1 MKTYSI
7 PPYFDDFSEDKNFQ
21 QILFKPGFA
30 VQAREL
36 TQLQTILRGQI
47 EKFGNHIFQQGSVV
61 IPGNSRAEL
70 NIPYVKLQPTFNS
83 VNIDSKAFD
92 GQTVIGASTGIE
104 AIVKTTAGATLSDP
118 DTLYI
123 VYTKG
128 SNGLPSNEFETSEEI
143 FVKSRP
149 NIRATLLETDS
160 TGFGALVYVNRGVYF
175 VNGSFVLV
183 DQQVAI
189 LSKYTTTPSASIL
202 LKIVETL
209 VESDT
214 DESLL
219 DPANGS
225 FNYAAPGADR
235 VKISLE
241 LVVLPLTAPISSDFV
256 QIMKYQDGIL
266 LEQSRHP
273 KYNELERSL
282 ARRTFDESGNYI
294 SFGYSPR
301 VTEDFK
307 SRYNNGHSLSGSKDR
322 IATKVTN
329 GKAYIQGFEVETLNE
344 SVVIIDKARTL
355 DHIESLPT
363 VSMVPSFGQYLFVTD
378 LTGMPDF
385 RGRENID
392 LFNAIST
399 LGDKV
404 KIGSATVI
412 AIDYHEPNTTTSNAI
427 YKLFV
432 SDILMTAGGISSVG
446 SVGFSGGKAEVLH
459 KVTARA
465 TGLDFI
471 LGEIVSFGSIR
482 RATVGKWDR
491 STSSLYLL
499 KHLNTLEIPIINDG
513 LTAPSGASSVVQDKT
528 IVGSYLSS
536 SPIIKLPTT
545 NAFEVKTGAGT
556 VDISYKVYR
565 EVTIATNASGAGTAT
580 VSGLTIDP
588 IEAGNFIISSAS
600 GILSNSI
607 ATLSNNGL
615 SISITDGPV
624 SGTLRIVCAGT
635 KLNQSARSKVFV
647 SSFFQ
652 TGLTPANIVQL
663 NKADVYRVISVV
675 STIDGDVTSRFT
687 LDNGQRDFAYLRG
700 RLNLRGTLPAGTLTV
715 TYSYFT
721 HSGSG
726 DYFSVDSYALSGLP
740 DYYDNIPIYISNSTS
755 ESFDLRNCLDFR
767 ARIGDNG
774 TYTAGS
780 AAPLDLVQVDS
791 RITTSMRIYVG
802 RIDSVIVGKSGI
814 VEVLRG
820 IPSLRPVAPSIND
833 DSIKMAEITIGPYTK
848 SLESVNVRILN
859 NKVYTMRD
867 IGLMEKRINNV
878 EKYAQ
883 ITHEESLLLN
893 TEVIDAASGL
903 NRFKSGY
910 LVENFN
916 NLDIIA
922 DFFRPG
928 FTVTYTIAGEITA
941 ATEQHETNLQVVST
955 TGRLYGALT
964 NGYITANFTE
974 VEFCK
979 QPVSTKITNINPFN
993 VVSWV
998 GKLSLVPSLQT
1009 FTDIIVLPPLFNH
1022 VTNVIVNTVTNVIT
1036 TEVINVINQTVDV
1049 PRAWGWEAPPGAIVS
1064 FGALSDVETTFLE
1077 IINVPSTPQ
1086 VFNQLSIAFTRDGW
1100 RPRI

>member
-175 VNGSFVLV
+175 VNGSFVLI

-241 LVVLPLTAPISSDFV
+241 LVVLPLTDPISSDFV

-294 SFGYSPR
+294 SFGYRPSI
-301 VTEDFK
+301 VEDFK
-307 SRYNNGHSLSGSKDR
+307 TRYNNGYSLLGSKDK
-322 IATKVTN
+322 IAVKVAA
-329 GKAYIQGFEVETLNE
+329 GKAYIQGFEVETLSD
-344 SVVIIDKARTL
+344 SVIIIDKARTA
-355 DHIESLPT
+355 DHIESLSS
-363 VSMVPSFGQYLFVTD
+363 VSVVPSFGQYLFVTEV
-378 LTGMPDF
+378 TGLPSF
-385 RGRENID
+385 RTRETLD
-392 LFNAIST
+392 LFNAVSSAA
-399 LGDKV
+399 DKV
-404 KIGSATVI
+404 KIGTATVI
-412 AIDYHEPNTTTSNAI
+412 AIDYHEANTTTANAI
-427 YKLFV
+427 FKLFV
-432 SDILMTAGGISSVG
+432 SDITMTNGAISSVG
-446 SVGFSGGKAEVLH
+446 SVEYAGGKAEVLH
-459 KVTARA
+459 KIIAPVS
-465 TGLDFI
+465 GVDFI
-471 LGEIVSFGSIR
+471 YNELVTFGTVR
-482 RATVGKWDR
+482 EAAVGKWERD
-491 STSSLYLL
+491 TSSLYLL
-499 KHLNTLEIPIINDG
+499 KNLAGKEIPIINDG
-513 LTAPSGASSVVQDKT
+513 IISTSGASALIRNKT
-528 IVGSYLSS
+528 IVGSFLSS
-536 SPIIKLPTT
+536 SPIVRLPNQNTY
-545 NAFEVKTGAGT
+545 EVKTAAGT
-556 VDISYKVYR
+556 IDISYKVYK
-565 EVTIATNASGAGTAT
+565 EISLTTNASGAGSAT
-580 VSGLTIDP
+580 ISGLTIDP
-588 IEAGNFIISSAS
+588 IELGNFIISSPSAV
-600 GILSNSI
+600 LSNSI
-607 ATLSNNGL
+607 ASLSANGL
-615 SISITDGPV
+615 SVTITGGPV
-624 SGTLRIVCAGT
+624 STVLKIVCAGT
-635 KLNQSARSKVFV
+635 KVNQSARSKTFI
-647 SSFFQ
+647 SSFIQ
-652 TGLTPANIVQL
+652 TGITSTNVIQL
-663 NKADVYRVISVV
+663 NKADIYRLTSVV
-675 STIDGDVTSRFT
+675 STTDGDVTSRYS
-687 LDNGQRDFAYLRG
+687 LDNGQRDFAYIRG
-700 RLNLRGTLPAGTLTV
+700 KLNLNGALPGGTLTV
-715 TYSYFT
+715 RYSYFS

-726 DYFSVDSYALSGLP
+726 DYFSVDSYSASGLS
-740 DYYDNIPIYISNSTS
+740 DYYENIPSYVSKSTS
-755 ESFDLRNCLDFR
+755 EHFDLRNCLDFR
-767 ARIGDNG
+767 ARIADDG
-774 TYTAGS
+774 TYTTGT
-780 AAPLDLVQVDS
+780 AAPIDIVQVDS
-791 RITTSMRIYVG
+791 RITTSIRIYVG
-802 RIDSVIVGKSGI
+802 RTDSVIIGKTGL

-820 IPSLRPVAPSIND
+820 IPNQKPVAPSITNN
-833 DSIKMAEITIGPYTK
+833 SIKLAELELSPYTK
-848 SLESVNVRILN
+848 TLETVNVRTIN

-867 IGLMEKRINNV
+867 IGLLEKRVNNV
-878 EKYAQ
+878 EQYAL
-883 ITHEESLLLN
+883 ITQEESVLLN
-893 TEVIDAASGL
+893 TEIVDASSGL
-903 NRFKSGY
+903 NRFKSGF
-910 LVENFN
+910 LVESFRNP
-916 NLDIIA
+916 DIIA
-922 DFFRPG
+922 DFYRPG
-928 FTVTYTIAGEITA
+928 FTVTYTLLGEITA
-941 ATEQHETNLQVVST
+941 ATEQIETTLEVVSN
-955 TGRLYGALT
+955 TGQLYGT
-964 NGYITANFTE
+964 IDTGYITANFTE
-974 VEFCK
+974 VVFAE

-998 GKLSLVPSLQT
+998 GKLTLVPSSQT
-1009 FTDIIVLPPLFNH
+1009 FTDTIVLPPIFNN
-1022 VTNVIVNTVTNVIT
+1022 VTNVIVNTVFNTIT
-1036 TEVINVINQTVDV
+1036 TEVVNVINQTVDV
-1049 PRAWGWEAPPGAIVS
+1049 PRTWAWEAPAGA
-1064 FGALSDVETTFLE
+1064 AATFVA
-1077 IINVPSTPQ
+1077 INEAEAAVLGGVNMPSTPQ
-1086 VFNQLSIAFTRDGW
+1086 AFNQFAIDWHRTRLGE
-1100 RPRI
+1100 